1 MWCPVAEEEGE
12 IMAARQQPL
21 RFSIDEDELDEEEV
35 SWGDDDEDGNVDWV
49 DEPAS
54 AAEEEWETDDADEEE
69 EWQAEDE
76 EDEPLSWDASPPRP
90 PHAARSSAADLDEE
104 LDIEGDDEP
113 ARANPVASIRRRL
126 AGPAVLSLAACLALV
141 WAANQMPDP
150 DDSER
155 RGRDA
160 VMFAEPLSSKPS
172 QIMRLAT
179 TAEAA
184 DADAHVHSWKAQPPR
199 PVVARKPEAEPAAVA
214 AAAPREPAKGSATT
228 AAASAAAQAAGVE
241 SFVGPMPER
250 PAEIEVSAPAAKPQ
264 PVEKKDSVASSVT
277 SKPATKPAKATATAS
292 TRHKGPVYTVQLGA
306 FKARRNAEDMVT
318 RLRGKSPR
326 ILQEGG
332 LYRVMSGA
340 FASKKDAVLHEAS
353 LRRAGYTT
361 YVRTAVF

>member
-1 MWCPVAEEEGE
+1 M
-12 IMAARQQPL
+12 
-21 RFSIDEDELDEEEV
+21 
-35 SWGDDDEDGNVDWV
+35 
-49 DEPAS
+49 
-54 AAEEEWETDDADEEE
+54 
-69 EWQAEDE
+69 
-76 EDEPLSWDASPPRP
+76 
-90 PHAARSSAADLDEE
+90 
-104 LDIEGDDEP
+104 DIEDDDEP
-113 ARANPVASIRRRL
+113 APSKPAAASIRRRL

-141 WAANQMPDP
+141 WAANQMPGP
-150 DDSER
+150 DDGER

-199 PVVARKPEAEPAAVA
+199 PVVARKPEAEPALVA
-214 AAAPREPAKGSATT
+214 AAAPAGPTKASETTVAAPAV
-228 AAASAAAQAAGVE
+228 AASASDE

-250 PAEIEVSAPAAKPQ
+250 LAEVEVSAPASRPQPAVGKDAAVASVAKPAA
-264 PVEKKDSVASSVT
+264 P
-277 SKPATKPAKATATAS
+277 KPAKTTATAS
-292 TRHKGPVYTVQLGA
+292 AKQKGPVYTVQLGA

-332 LYRVMSGA
+332 LYRVMSGS
-340 FASKKDAVLHEAS
+340 FASKKDAVVHEAS